1 MKLKLTIALGTA
13 ALLGASFGAQAAP
26 AADTATYGK
35 RLASTG
41 AVAKSRPG
49 SFDVYIDKPTGFA
62 FVNTPAGWKFT
73 RKVQDDSPAMGGKK
87 LESVAKL

>member
-13 ALLGASFGAQAAP
+13 ALLGAQAVP
-26 AADTATYGK
+26 AADTADYGK
-35 RLASTG
+35 RLASTN

-62 FVNTPAGWKFT
+62 FVNTPAGWTFT

-87 LESVAKL
+87 LASVARL